1 METKDKMKK
10 INKEIKMRKC
20 ENVNE
25 SEQNHTLTIEKS
37 DSQVEVQMNTQ
48 TVATTQTSKE
58 NNNVVVVNTKANN
71 SQKNG
76 VVKTKTNSKKVV
88 KTKVTKTRT
97 KKVAVKKVVKKV
109 LPTSNI
115 NCKTK
120 AEFQR
125 TLKMG
130 ELIFELLTRSKLPVK
145 NFRINGVYFGKRHLN
160 GLVSSKVVEQLVSKN
175 DNLLTELALGVK

>member
-1 METKDKMKK
+1 
-10 INKEIKMRKC
+10 
-20 ENVNE
+20 
-25 SEQNHTLTIEKS
+25 
-37 DSQVEVQMNTQ
+37 MNTQ

-76 VVKTKTNSKKVV
+76 VV